1 MTGSQTHSMLEK
13 GQGKEKYTLWP
24 EMQLIFSGYSLIF
37 DPKCDRFSVE
47 IPASYL
53 DFVITV

>member
-1 MTGSQTHSMLEK
+1 MLEK